1 MSWTDRAILLTV
13 AKVNNRTLVL
23 EVLTENYGRCRAI
36 ASLEAKEAPVLLPGS
51 FLNIHCTSD
60 GMGQPLSA
68 KLLEISG
75 GIIADSPNDVGLLA
89 LSSAKDLMVAFL
101 DEEDP
106 VPEIFDATYAMM
118 RSLVAEDKRWSV
130 HYALFE
136 FAVLTEL
143 GHIRGMSQCL
153 PAFRHGETIYLSPKT
168 AKAVTREQA
177 GAFLDRMI
185 PVPGILMGQR
195 NASVVEVRQA
205 LELTQMVMERFAM
218 PTVGMSGL
226 PGARS
231 DLLRAFQR
239 VRQIPKAADVAKP
252 GALDDQARRR
262 RMMSSTP
269 LLVASRGS
277 GSA

>member
-13 AKVNNRTLVL
+13 AKVNSRTLVL

-36 ASLEAKEAPVLLPGS
+36 ATLEAKEAPILLPGS
-51 FLNIHCTSD
+51 FLSIHCTSD
-60 GMGQPLSA
+60 GMGQPLNA

-75 GIIADSPNDVGLLA
+75 GIIADSPEDIALLA

-101 DEEDP
+101 AEEDP
-106 VPEIFDATYAMM
+106 VPEIYDATYAMM
-118 RSLVAEDKRWSV
+118 QSLVAEDRRWSV
-130 HYALFE
+130 HYALLE
-136 FAVLTEL
+136 FAILTEL

-185 PVPGILMGQR
+185 PVPGILLGQR

-205 LELTQMVMERFAM
+205 LELTQMILERFAV
-218 PTVGMSGL
+218 PTVELNSL
-226 PGARS
+226 PGTRA
-231 DLLRAFQR
+231 DLLKAFKR
-239 VRQIPKAADVAKP
+239 VREIPKAPDVAKVP
-252 GALDDQARRR
+252 SVDEQARRR
-262 RMMSSTP
+262 RLMSSTP
-269 LLVASRGS
+269 LMVSSRGS
-277 GSA
+277 GT